1 MHITDT
7 KVLYSLVL
15 ALVMFTLIQLLIFVT
30 TRQKGPDVLEIAQV
44 VTFILIVIAY
54 LYFN

>member
-15 ALVMFTLIQLLIFVT
+15 ALLMFTLIRLLIFVT
-30 TRQKGPDVLEIAQV
+30 TRHKGPDVLEIAQV
-44 VTFILIVIAY
+44 VTFVLIVIVY